1 MKNKLQRIRNGLGAL
16 CATAFMA
23 GCRHMPL
30 LDPKGPIGDAQ
41 RQLIIIT
48 FGLMLIVVVPVFIL
62 VFWFTRKYR
71 ASNTRAAYAP
81 KWSYSAGIDGAIWL
95 VPVAIVIVLAYFT
108 WTGTFRLDPYKPIA
122 SAREPLTIEVV
133 SLDWKWL
140 FIYPEQGIA
149 VVNQLVFP
157 ANVPLSFRLTSDSV
171 MTSFFI
177 PRLGSQMYAMAGMQT
192 RLNLMAGEPGVYTG
206 HNQEFSGR
214 GYADMHFKAI
224 ATTSGEF
231 QAWMKKVRQSPDIL
245 DAGPFRATQET
256 HHRQPGHLFLLGRAG
271 SVQAG
276 GEHLQR
282 VDGTAG
288 RPGPAGGDGQP
299 ARPDAPGG
307 RDRSP
312 VPCESEGRLRCSE
325 S

>member
-1 MKNKLQRIRNGLGAL
+1 MKNTLQRVRNGLAAF

-41 RQLIIIT
+41 LQLIIIT
-48 FGLMLIVVVPVFIL
+48 FGLMLIVVVPVFVM
-62 VFWFTRKYR
+62 VFWFARKYR
-71 ASNTRAAYAP
+71 ASNTKATYAP
-81 KWSYSAGIDGAIWL
+81 KWRYSARIDGVIWL
-95 VPVAIVIVLAYFT
+95 VPVAIVIILAYFT

-122 SAREPLTIEVV
+122 SVREPLTIEVV

-192 RLNLMAGEPGVYTG
+192 RLNLMADEPGVYTG

-214 GYADMHFKAI
+214 GYADMHFRAI
-224 ATTSGEF
+224 ATTPGDF
-231 QAWMKKVRQSPDIL
+231 QAWIEKARQSPDIL
-245 DAGPFRATQET
+245 DADRFAQLRKPTTGNPVTF
-256 HHRQPGHLFLLGRAG
+256 FS
-271 SVQAG
+271 SV
-276 GEHLQR
+276 
-282 VDGTAG
+282 
-288 RPGPAGGDGQP
+288 
-299 ARPDAPGG
+299 APGLFMQVVTAYRGWMGPQAEPG
-307 RDRSP
+307 RQEAMGNLPRSMP
-312 VPCESEGRLRCSE
+312 TAAETDPPPPANRKEG
-325 S
+325 

>member
-1 MKNKLQRIRNGLGAL
+1 VKNKLQRIRNGLGAL

-224 ATTSGEF
+224 ATTPGEF

-245 DAGPFRATQET
+245 DADRFAQLRKPTTGSPVTFFSSVEPDLFKRVVSTYRGWMGP
-256 HHRQPGHLFLLGRAG
+256 
-271 SVQAG
+271 QA
-276 GEHLQR
+276 
-282 VDGTAG
+282 DPG
-288 RPGPAGGDGQP
+288 RPGAMGNPPGPMRPAAETDPPSP
-299 ARPDAPGG
+299 ANRK
-307 RDRSP
+307 
-312 VPCESEGRLRCSE
+312 EG
-325 S
+325 